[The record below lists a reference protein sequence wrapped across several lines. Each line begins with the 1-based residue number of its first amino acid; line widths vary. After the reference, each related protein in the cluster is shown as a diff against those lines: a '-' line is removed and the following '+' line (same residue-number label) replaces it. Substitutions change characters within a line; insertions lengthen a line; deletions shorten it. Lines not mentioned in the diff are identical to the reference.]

1 MNIIKVINRLLM
13 SLALAF
19 SLNVSAEEMP
29 YIAFEAF
36 PLQIKLSND
45 GTGIVQGIGCEGC
58 DFKFVRITPKSKATV
73 NGVEVDIRE
82 ARRRAG
88 KMAMVSFN
96 PRTQEVQYIRWSE

>member
-1 MNIIKVINRLLM
+1 M
-13 SLALAF
+13 SLVLAF

-36 PLQIKLSND
+36 QLQIKLSND
-45 GTGIVQGIGCEGC
+45 GTGIIKGIGCQEC
-58 DFKFVRITPKSKATV
+58 DFKFVKITPKSKATV

-96 PRTQEVQYIRWSE
+96 PFTQEVQYIRWSE